1 MFYYFSFLEDSV
13 SWFRLFEY
21 ITVRTLGAATFG
33 FIIMLLIGPYL
44 IKKLKKINFVEL
56 DVDQRLGENF
66 KTSKVRTPTMGGIII
81 ISSTFI
87 STLLWANPS
96 NIFLLLTLGTFIVM
110 GFIGFVDDY
119 KKIKSKNG
127 LSVKNKSLFQI
138 LWTFVFL
145 SILWSSP
152 ETQDQV
158 KKLMVPFNKMPIL
171 EMSFIFSF
179 IFLILVMVGAS
190 NAVNLTDGLDGLA
203 IGCTNSVIGCYL
215 LLSYIAGHYSFAT
228 YLQVP
233 FISGCGELT
242 VFCGALLGSGLG
254 FLWFNRNPAEIF
266 MGDTGSLALGGAIA
280 SVAILI
286 KQELLLIFVGGVFV
300 IEALSVIIQTVFFKY
315 SRFKTG
321 KGRRI
326 FKCAPIHHHFEFVEK
341 EKAII
346 NNKDPKYIENIIV
359 VKFWIAGIICAL
371 IGIATLKIR

>member
-56 DVDQRLGENF
+56 DIDQRLGENF

-81 ISSTFI
+81 ISSTVI

-127 LSVKNKSLFQI
+127 LSVRNKSLCQI

-171 EMSFIFSF
+171 EMSFIFSL
-179 IFLILVMVGAS
+179 IFLIFVMVGAS
-190 NAVNLTDGLDGLA
+190 NAVNLTD
-203 IGCTNSVIGCYL
+203 
-215 LLSYIAGHYSFAT
+215 
-228 YLQVP
+228 
-233 FISGCGELT
+233 
-242 VFCGALLGSGLG
+242 
-254 FLWFNRNPAEIF
+254 
-266 MGDTGSLALGGAIA
+266 
-280 SVAILI
+280 
-286 KQELLLIFVGGVFV
+286 
-300 IEALSVIIQTVFFKY
+300 
-315 SRFKTG
+315 
-321 KGRRI
+321 
-326 FKCAPIHHHFEFVEK
+326 
-341 EKAII
+341 
-346 NNKDPKYIENIIV
+346 
-359 VKFWIAGIICAL
+359 
-371 IGIATLKIR
+371 